1 MIRPSSIPEAIVE
14 TETVRIVREAAQMS
28 MAVGYP
34 TRLIGRPGTGKSSAL
49 WHVAKEMGGSYCE
62 ITGAGKNIKSVFELL
77 LSSINKRC
85 GKNHLSAIADAV
97 YYEFEPQQT
106 WCSEMNDFRFMPRL
120 VFIDE
125 IQTIEATAFRE
136 LLRVQERCSL
146 ALVLAGNEERLAADN
161 KDAATWAQIESR
173 IMPPQHLPGPS
184 RKDCELIG
192 STYNVEGTNAYALLA
207 AYGVA
212 TNFRALVQL
221 LEVSKRLTGDAT
233 GIRCD
238 HIEAAIRL
246 MKPRAEILKL
256 IKSEAA

>member
-1 MIRPSSIPEAIVE
+1 MIRPSSIPESIVE

-62 ITGAGKNIKSVFELL
+62 ITGAGKSIKAVFELL
-77 LSSINKRC
+77 LDSINRRC
-85 GKNHLSAIADAV
+85 GTNHLSAIADAV
-97 YYEFEPQQT
+97 YSEFEPQHT
-106 WCSEMNDFRFMPRL
+106 WCSETDDYRFVPRL
-120 VFIDE
+120 VFVDE

-146 ALVLAGNEERLAADN
+146 GLVLAGNEERLAASD

-173 IMPPQHLPGPS
+173 ILPPQHLPGPS
-184 RKDCELIG
+184 RQDCELICA
-192 STYNVEGTNAYALLA
+192 TYNVEGKGAYSLLST
-207 AYGVA
+207 YGSA
-212 TNFRALVQL
+212 TNFRALIQL
-221 LEVSKRLTGDAT
+221 LEVAKRLTGDTT
-233 GIRCD
+233 GIRFD
-238 HIEAAIRL
+238 HVEAAIRL
-246 MKPRAEILKL
+246 MRPKAEILKL